1 MSEYVSMQNKG
12 RRLKLLEP
20 RLRKRILGLLELKCE
35 RCSRD
40 EATVEYRVFTQI
52 IDMKVCA
59 ACADEAR
66 RLGTNV
72 EALNSGEGKKRRQA
86 FS

>member
-1 MSEYVSMQNKG
+1 MQNTASRPKLVDS
-12 RRLKLLEP
+12 RPREKTIRLQEW
-20 RLRKRILGLLELKCE
+20 RSEMKCE

-40 EATVEYRVFTQI
+40 EATASFRVFSQI

-66 RLGTNV
+66 KLGIDV
-72 EALNSGEGKKRRQA
+72 EPLDSGERKKRRQA
-86 FS
+86 F